1 MAAGSLCKVSAGL
14 MQIGCHYYFL
24 SPNDH
29 HYARTLIEF
38 HLLPTFEPEWNN
50 YHLSVFIKI
59 HARMFILGASFKNN
73 KNILWIQSAQDTT
86 QPQFNTS
93 SLITCEG
100 Y

>member
-1 MAAGSLCKVSAGL
+1 MAAGSLCRVSAGL

-50 YHLSVFIKI
+50 YHLSIFIKI
-59 HARMFILGASFKNN
+59 HARMFKLRPSLKKI
-73 KNILWIQSAQDTT
+73 T
-86 QPQFNTS
+86 QIFFECDMHQM
-93 SLITCEG
+93 
-100 Y
+100 

>member
-29 HYARTLIEF
+29 HYARTLIEH

-50 YHLSVFIKI
+50 YHLSIFIKI
-59 HARMFILGASFKNN
+59 HARMFILWASLKKKITKIFFEYRMVQIQPGPHL
-73 KNILWIQSAQDTT
+73 ILQV
-86 QPQFNTS
+86 
-93 SLITCEG
+93 
-100 Y
+100 